1 MKEYQDKLEHIQCD
15 PLSEQELLELKLQQH
30 QIMLELLPYFQV
42 KEAFRKK
49 THFET
54 KNFRVMD
61 EEESLD
67 MVKQVSL
74 IDDTH
79 FGALYLSGNLKIYK
93 INGLVLENMTLPF
106 YEGKVIGMEALDQG
120 LECYTNQSERLHFE
134 IISNENI
141 KVIETESVNI
151 ASSEVID
158 WGQDIIFMSS
168 QYVVYLNDLNLCVA
182 LRGSDEVY
190 EVGDDV
196 SDQWSAITCDNSYVY
211 IGTQDG
217 SILVYSI
224 KDSFELNHQL
234 GLFESSITSLKLLDE
249 NHLIALGDSGQCV
262 IISLDTFESQKIDS
276 MTGHLYA
283 IVANRDEAL
292 ILNDEGETYLLE
304 RFFDEWTVN
313 PWLHLTTDIVL
324 GTHWKDKFIV
334 QNLDGIWQAVNINKL
349 RDYQKLFAIDLYK

>member
-1 MKEYQDKLEHIQCD
+1 MKEYQDQLEHIQLD
-15 PLSEQELLELKLQQH
+15 TLSEQELLELKLQQH

-42 KEAFRKK
+42 KDDFRKK

-54 KNFRVMD
+54 TNFRVMD

-79 FGALYLSGNLKIYK
+79 FGALYLSGALKIYK
-93 INGLVLENMTLPF
+93 INGLVLENMNLPF
-106 YEGKVIGMEALDQG
+106 YEGKVTGMMAHDHE
-120 LECYTNQSERLHFE
+120 LECYTNQSECLHFE
-134 IISNENI
+134 IITNENI

-151 ASSEVID
+151 ASSEVVD

-168 QYVVYLNDLNLCVA
+168 HHVVYLNDLNLCVA
-182 LRGSDEVY
+182 LRGSNDVY

-196 SDQWSAITCDNSYVY
+196 SDRWSAITCDDSYVY

-224 KDSFELNHQL
+224 KDSFELNHQV
-234 GLFESSITSLKLLDE
+234 GVFESSITSLKLLDE

-262 IISLDTFESQKIDS
+262 IISLDTFESRKIDS
-276 MTGHLYA
+276 MTGHLYSV
-283 IVANRDEAL
+283 VANRDEAL

-304 RFFDEWTVN
+304 RFFDEWTLN
-313 PWLHLTTDIVL
+313 PWIHLTTDIVL
-324 GTHWKDKFIV
+324 GTHWKNEFIV

-349 RDYQKLFAIDLYK
+349 RDYQMLFAIDLYK

>member
-1 MKEYQDKLEHIQCD
+1 MKEYQDQLEHIQLET
-15 PLSEQELLELKLQQH
+15 LSEQELLELKLQQH

-42 KEAFRKK
+42 KEDFRKK
-49 THFET
+49 THLERT
-54 KNFRVMD
+54 NFRVMD

-79 FGALYLSGNLKIYK
+79 FGALYLSGTLKIYK

-106 YEGKVIGMEALDQG
+106 YDGNVIGMMGYVDG
-120 LECYTNQSERLHFE
+120 LECYTNQSELLRFE
-134 IISNENI
+134 ITENENI
-141 KVIETESVNI
+141 RVIETESVNI
-151 ASSEVID
+151 VSREVID

-168 QYVVYLNDLNLCVA
+168 QFIVYLNELSLCLT
-182 LRGSDEVY
+182 LRDFDGVY
-190 EVGDDV
+190 KFGDDV
-196 SDQWSAITCDNSYVY
+196 SDRWSAITGDDSYVF
-211 IGTQDG
+211 IGTVDG

-249 NHLIALGDSGQCV
+249 NHLIALGDSGQC
-262 IISLDTFESQKIDS
+262 IIVNLVTFESQRIDG
-276 MTGHLYA
+276 MTGHLYSV
-283 IVANRDEAL
+283 VANRDEAL

-304 RFFDEWTVN
+304 RFFDEWTLN
-313 PWLHLTTDIVL
+313 PWIHLRTDIVL

-334 QNLDGIWQAVNINKL
+334 QNLDGIWQEVNINKL
-349 RDYQKLFAIDLYK
+349 RDYQMLFAIDLYK